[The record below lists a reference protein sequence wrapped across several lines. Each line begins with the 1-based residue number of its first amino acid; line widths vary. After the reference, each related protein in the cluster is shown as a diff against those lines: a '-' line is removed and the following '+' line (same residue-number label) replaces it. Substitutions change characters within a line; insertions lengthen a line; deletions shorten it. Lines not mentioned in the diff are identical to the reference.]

1 MRWIHRT
8 LLRYHRD
15 NIPITSLDLQF
26 GIHAAFRSAYKL
38 IMQAASKSSLNE
50 LHLRNLTASFTLPDE
65 IFSSENLHTLSLKLI
80 FLGYWKSYSLN
91 LYVSSNP
98 AIHCTNLR
106 VLELVYVHIS
116 QEVLNKLLS
125 TCKLL
130 QKIDIKLSWQLKSVK
145 VNNLR
150 YLHELR
156 INLND
161 CYYTLEVDNV
171 PSLRLLVYHASWMMW
186 RKPTLFKMGTIGSLR
201 ELYLDNVSMDD
212 AFSSMI
218 KSSFPFLESLTLIIK
233 WCSVEIL
240 NIRCPTL
247 RSLNLCFRQDKPQ
260 QEQQQIK
267 LQVYAPNLLR
277 YSHASMAMP
286 TLLFLTIP
294 PKQIELSLRLYNPI
308 DELFFIKMRE
318 ALELSS
324 KFNINILAYGDG
336 VLVPAFNI
344 DDMRTI
350 LPFPATIFEELV
362 FFITDINSVLWENS
376 LLFDAF
382 FSICHPIYV
391 KANTELTL
399 TVANYFLSLIGKVYC
414 EIRNPLNGSWVALT
428 SSSLSLHTTTPRG
441 CIFKFDFSEFEFSE
455 FKLSWCSP

>member
-1 MRWIHRT
+1 VRDVSELIPQYISTSICASKDAGPHVILSIVMVHAWSTITCIRFCPSVDS
-8 LLRYHRD
+8 LREISVNEYQRKVHELD
-15 NIPITSLDLQF
+15 SPDLTKAASLKFSQLNFYLGKLDL
-26 GIHAAFRSAYKL
+26 HL
-38 IMQAASKSSLNE
+38 SSFA
-50 LHLRNLTASFTLPDE
+50 LRDILKVE
-65 IFSSENLHTLSLKLI
+65 ISPH
-80 FLGYWKSYSLN
+80 
-91 LYVSSNP
+91 
-98 AIHCTNLR
+98 TNLM
-106 VLELVYVHIS
+106 
-116 QEVLNKLLS
+116 
-125 TCKLL
+125 
-130 QKIDIKLSWQLKSVK
+130 
-145 VNNLR
+145 
-150 YLHELR
+150 
-156 INLND
+156 
-161 CYYTLEVDNV
+161 EVDNV

-186 RKPTLFKMGTIGSLR
+186 CKPTLFKMGTIGSLR

-240 NIRCPTL
+240 NIRCLTL
-247 RSLNLCFRQDKPQ
+247 RSLNLCFRQDKPE
-260 QEQQQIK
+260 QEQQIK
-267 LQVYAPNLLR
+267 VQVYAPNLLC
-277 YSHASMAMP
+277 YSHTSMAMP

-308 DELFFIKMRE
+308 DELFFLKMRE

-350 LPFPATIFEELV
+350 LPFPATIVEELV
-362 FFITDINSVLWENS
+362 FFITINSVLWENS

-391 KANTELTL
+391 KTNTELTL
-399 TVANYFLSLIGKVYC
+399 RVANYFLSLIGKVYC

-428 SSSLSLHTTTPRG
+428 SSSLSLLDTTTPRG
-441 CIFKFDFSEFEFSE
+441 CIFEFELREFEFTE
-455 FKLSWCSP
+455 FKLIWCSP